1 MHARLISMGPLGG
14 ALKFTTTSATT
25 PATLTATAAPRVI
38 VLADRSGSM
47 GGASSRIPGIVQRGL
62 QAHLAPTT
70 VVTYIAFDSVSSVFS
85 QPLGSLDTLRTPAQG
100 GTNMSPAL
108 EDVMGVLRGM
118 PPNPQILFVVIS
130 DGDIVDKV
138 HTTAKTK
145 TILARLQ
152 ALNASVA
159 AIMVQ
164 VGSSAD
170 VEAMCGLSAA
180 GTRPGSVAHFQIP
193 PDLYKDTEVQMSVNR
208 LSAAVAATGVG
219 RQPCVV
225 ELTEGAVVA
234 GGGLRTFPTEKFAS
248 STTISATGGFV
259 LVDGAAYTALATGDA
274 AVLVDGVVVPIEH
287 RTSVH
292 ELDDLFTSLAYLL
305 RVWNMGGAHAADTAL
320 VHKWAQDVQQFVR
333 DTAAEATA
341 AAGPGDTVF
350 NQRIKA
356 LLKASDKTQQTA
368 LQTLLH
374 SANVAARNDLATAQQ
389 KYAYL
394 NGTVTS
400 ALAKRCTVSDA
411 SKVAS
416 EALRRLF
423 TVLDGAGRAG
433 AGAGGAGAAGG
444 EDTTLTSVPV
454 ADDAEDTAAAS
465 FYTVQTAW
473 DMVQDLTALTP
484 RDRAQLLDGDAGDI
498 VTLCGLLGVCVR
510 HRVAPFVDPWCL
522 RLDAAYLGTYLTV
535 GDVLTTSIQGSLKA
549 PGQGPE
555 DVITAVVPLVNLN
568 PKFLWGFFN
577 RKTDGADL
585 RDLGISAM
593 IRRTFVPVPYDALAM
608 QAALLHK
615 LLRMPVTELSTRT
628 RVALMLQLSY
638 ALGTGLRPAFAD
650 LAAGLGSDHPSSVL
664 VEGNGTAITK
674 ALLVLVASPDC
685 AGVRADVA
693 ATTRALLALFDLS
706 VYRAVRRMFDSAAA
720 AAADAAESRTMM
732 LHTLLNVTLGD
743 SDTDVTAVFAD
754 TDPADMAR
762 RAADIFNTP
771 SAWWWNMVREDAAAL
786 QGVFELLGHSDD
798 NGLFNGA
805 IVRAAVLVH
814 ALQCPDEAARRA
826 SDTVPARFVTESG
839 AAAYLQETAAAL
851 VAAADAA
858 REARRAA
865 AAAHAA
871 MLVAVTALARTDTMA
886 AFLDGLKEHVP
897 NRSVPAFGVLLKL
910 LTESSVWPAHV
921 AHKAFVLATG
931 HAVLGTAD
939 GDRTPT
945 AVWCS
950 GNVAEKAVRDA
961 VHALLSRCEDFGQTN
976 GGVFTRD
983 FLASVV
989 KSCRQS
995 YQRLN
1000 ANRHGHHD
1008 GFPSY
1013 FMMGYKTM
1021 EEFQEESPQDYA
1033 EYVKL
1038 HAPHECCGLRP
1049 PKPARSARGHRSKP

>member
-1 MHARLISMGPLGG
+1 
-14 ALKFTTTSATT
+14 
-25 PATLTATAAPRVI
+25 
-38 VLADRSGSM
+38 
-47 GGASSRIPGIVQRGL
+47 
-62 QAHLAPTT
+62 
-70 VVTYIAFDSVSSVFS
+70 
-85 QPLGSLDTLRTPAQG
+85 
-100 GTNMSPAL
+100 
-108 EDVMGVLRGM
+108 
-118 PPNPQILFVVIS
+118 
-130 DGDIVDKV
+130 
-138 HTTAKTK
+138 
-145 TILARLQ
+145 
-152 ALNASVA
+152 
-159 AIMVQ
+159 
-164 VGSSAD
+164 
-170 VEAMCGLSAA
+170 
-180 GTRPGSVAHFQIP
+180 
-193 PDLYKDTEVQMSVNR
+193 
-208 LSAAVAATGVG
+208 
-219 RQPCVV
+219 
-225 ELTEGAVVA
+225 
-234 GGGLRTFPTEKFAS
+234 
-248 STTISATGGFV
+248 
-259 LVDGAAYTALATGDA
+259 
-274 AVLVDGVVVPIEH
+274 
-287 RTSVH
+287 
-292 ELDDLFTSLAYLL
+292 
-305 RVWNMGGAHAADTAL
+305 
-320 VHKWAQDVQQFVR
+320 
-333 DTAAEATA
+333 
-341 AAGPGDTVF
+341 
-350 NQRIKA
+350 
-356 LLKASDKTQQTA
+356 
-368 LQTLLH
+368 
-374 SANVAARNDLATAQQ
+374 
-389 KYAYL
+389 
-394 NGTVTS
+394 
-400 ALAKRCTVSDA
+400 
-411 SKVAS
+411 
-416 EALRRLF
+416 
-423 TVLDGAGRAG
+423 
-433 AGAGGAGAAGG
+433 
-444 EDTTLTSVPV
+444 
-454 ADDAEDTAAAS
+454 
-465 FYTVQTAW
+465 
-473 DMVQDLTALTP
+473 
-484 RDRAQLLDGDAGDI
+484 
-498 VTLCGLLGVCVR
+498 
-510 HRVAPFVDPWCL
+510 
-522 RLDAAYLGTYLTV
+522 
-535 GDVLTTSIQGSLKA
+535 
-549 PGQGPE
+549 
-555 DVITAVVPLVNLN
+555 LN